1 LTATERTG
9 AGPRGGPPRRIIG
22 YRRAVLATAL
32 HIGTPL
38 LAAAGE
44 PSKTPFYIAGG
55 VLVAWAVLVAFLGL
69 SRPDFP
75 GTAGGARAVMAIS
88 VILVLGATSMAV
100 ATSAKK
106 KHGASTQ
113 ATSSAAPAAGGASTT
128 LSLAAD
134 PANQLKYDKTSL
146 TAPAG
151 AVKIDFT
158 NQSQTSHNV
167 TIVDAGGTKV
177 ASTPTIVGSS
187 TTLSVNLKAGIYTY
201 YCSVDSHRQFGMKGT
216 LTVQ

>member
-1 LTATERTG
+1 LTATERSG
-9 AGPRGGPPRRIIG
+9 AAPRGGPPRRIIG

-55 VLVAWAVLVAFLGL
+55 LLVAWAALVAFLGL

-75 GTAGGARAVMAIS
+75 GTAGRARVVMAIS

-100 ATSAKK
+100 ATSTKK
-106 KHGASTQ
+106 KHGATSQ
-113 ATSSAAPAAGGASTT
+113 ASSSASPAAAGTTTT

-146 TAPAG
+146 TARAG
-151 AVKIDFT
+151 TVKIDFT
-158 NQSQTSHNV
+158 NQSQTGHNV
-167 TIVDAGGTKV
+167 TIEASGGTKV
-177 ASTPTIVGSS
+177 AASPTITGSS
-187 TTLSVNLKAGIYTY
+187 TTLSVSLKPGTYTY